1 MDRPAVVGRI
11 PALLTVQFLDDHPEP
26 AKVLESLGKL

>member
-1 MDRPAVVGRI
+1 MERPAVVGRI

-26 AKVLESLGKL
+26 AKVMEAIGKL